1 MLLFFAGV
9 AIGIFGF
16 VAFQSPAVRDALN
29 LLLIAILPKPD
40 RHHSEVTAEKPK
52 VKSAGASMGR

>member
-16 VAFQSPAVRDALN
+16 VAFQSPAVRDGLN
-29 LLLIAILPKPD
+29 LLLIAVRPKPD
-40 RHHSEVTAEKPK
+40 RHHSEVIAERPK
-52 VKSAGASMGR
+52 VKSAGA